1 MAKNSGKYII
11 GVTGG
16 VGTGKSYISGYI
28 CGRFNGVLI
37 SADEIAK
44 ESYEKGGECYQAMI
58 EAFGEDI
65 LDRNKDIDRPYLARL
80 VFSDPILRS
89 RLNDIIHPYVY
100 RRVQSKITFTDGL
113 IVFEAALPKEARMQE
128 ICDEVWFVKASLNTR
143 IDRLMNN
150 RGYSRDRCEKMLASQ
165 LSDAEYRA
173 LSNVV
178 IDNDGDLFAPISQVE
193 QEMTRVIIANGGI
206 IS

>member
-1 MAKNSGKYII
+1 MKNKGKYII

-28 CGRFNGVLI
+28 CGRFDGTLI

-44 ESYEKGGECYQAMI
+44 ESYEKGGECYQQMI
-58 EAFGEDI
+58 DAFGEDI

-89 RLNDIIHPYVY
+89 RLNGIIHPYVY
-100 RRVQSKITFTDGL
+100 KRVQNKISLTDGL
-113 IVFEAALPKEARMQE
+113 IVYEAALPGEARLQE
-128 ICDEVWFVKASLNTR
+128 LCDEVWFVTASRETR

-150 RGYSRDRCEKMLASQ
+150 RGYSRDRSEKMLASQ
-165 LSDAEYRA
+165 LSDEEYKA
-173 LSNVV
+173 LSDVV
-178 IDNDGDLFAPISQVE
+178 IENDSDLFTPLLKVE
-193 QEMTRVIIANGGI
+193 QEMTRVIVANGGI
-206 IS
+206 IA

>member
-1 MAKNSGKYII
+1 MKNKGKYII

-16 VGTGKSYISGYI
+16 VGTGKSYVAGYI
-28 CGRFNGVLI
+28 SGRFNGELI

-44 ESYEKGGECYQAMI
+44 ESYQQGGTCYRAMI

-89 RLNDIIHPYVY
+89 RLNNIIHPYVY
-100 RRVQSKITFTDGL
+100 KRVQDKLAVTSGL
-113 IVFEAALPKEARMQE
+113 IVYEAALPNEARLPE
-128 ICDEVWFVKASLNTR
+128 LCDEIWFVKASRETR
-143 IDRLMNN
+143 IERMMKN
-150 RGYSRDRCEKMLASQ
+150 RGYSKDRCEKMLASQ
-165 LSDAEYRA
+165 LSDAEYQA

-178 IDNDGDLFAPISQVE
+178 IDNEGDLFAPLAQAD
-193 QEMTRVIIANGGI
+193 QEMTRVLVANGGI
-206 IS
+206 IA